1 MKPASQKEVSVK
13 AKPVNTGDTN
23 NQQSTG
29 SYDPAV
35 ASLRDVTD
43 LYPCLLWMCGSAAAC
58 MIVRVQ
64 VYFFQSGH
72 TQYLL
77 CRQESSQSIKS
88 LEMVSLVKTCI
99 LKIYM

>member
-1 MKPASQKEVSVK
+1 MNLVSQKEVSVK

-58 MIVRVQ
+58 MIVRLKVYSFSVCSHLVFIVQ
-64 VYFFQSGH
+64 TRVITVHKELGK
-72 TQYLL
+72 L
-77 CRQESSQSIKS
+77 CH
-88 LEMVSLVKTCI
+88 
-99 LKIYM
+99 